1 MGKSASVGT
10 TLTVNIKA
18 VGGLKSIDGID
29 VNADSVEVTDLAN
42 STGYK
47 EFVAGF
53 KDPGEVSV
61 SGYMDGEDAGQN
73 EMYTLLNSG
82 AIADCSIKFPAAIG
96 KTWTFKAAVTEFKTG
111 VDVSDAITFDAKLKI
126 SGQPVLA
133 ATAAG

>member
-61 SGYMDGEDAGQN
+61 SG
-73 EMYTLLNSG
+73 
-82 AIADCSIKFPAAIG
+82 
-96 KTWTFKAAVTEFKTG
+96 
-111 VDVSDAITFDAKLKI
+111 
-126 SGQPVLA
+126 
-133 ATAAG
+133 